1 MKYYGVF
8 RHFMDGTEKMVARS
22 KSETNAH
29 DYAERMNEDWDDPE
43 GSWFD
48 YRLVEDNT

>member
-1 MKYYGVF
+1 MSYYGVF
-8 RHFMDGTEKMVARS
+8 RHFMDGTEKLVARS
-22 KSETNAH
+22 RSQTNAH